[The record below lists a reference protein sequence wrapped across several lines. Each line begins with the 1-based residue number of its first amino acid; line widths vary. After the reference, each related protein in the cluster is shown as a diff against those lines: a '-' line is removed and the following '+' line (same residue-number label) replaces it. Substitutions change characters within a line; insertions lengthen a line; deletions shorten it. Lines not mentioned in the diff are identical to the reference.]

1 MDAPNAD
8 LEDRSITAGDGRRGP
23 SSSGETAVSVRNVS
37 KRFRIYHER
46 NDSLKVSLLR
56 GRRASYEEFLAVDD
70 VSFDIRRGETFGI
83 VGQNGSGKSTLLKC
97 LARILRPDS
106 GTIEVTGKVSA
117 LLELG
122 AGFHPELSGR
132 ENVYLNGS
140 ILGLSTRQ
148 LDQRFDEIV
157 EFAGLERFI
166 DTPVKNYSSGMYVR
180 LGFSVAINVDPD
192 VLLIDEVLAVGDEEF
207 QRRCTEKFAELQ
219 RDGRTIVVVS
229 HGLNQLR
236 GICDRLAWL
245 RNGRLEMVGDAGAV
259 VDTYLG
265 NVHVSRLPGHDGV
278 STRWGSGEAEILAV
292 EVLGPDGQP
301 TGVVRTGDRCTF
313 RVRYRVNQGPIDRP
327 CIGFAVRRIDGIHVT
342 GVNNREQGMI
352 PRLLE
357 GEGCFDYVVDP
368 LPLLPATYELSYAI
382 QDEWSTHTY
391 DWWQDGCR
399 FDVAPALVHETE
411 GILTMFGRWEQV
423 TAAGVRREPEP
434 GAMERRRRADI
445 PVTGTDDGA

>member
-1 MDAPNAD
+1 MAD
-8 LEDRSITAGDGRRGP
+8 TPHRSITAGASRNAP
-23 SSSGETAVSVRNVS
+23 NSGGDIAVSVRNVT
-37 KRFRIYHER
+37 KKFRIYHER
-46 NDSLKVSLLR
+46 NQSLKVSLLR
-56 GRRASYEEFLAVDD
+56 GRRAEYEEFLAVDD

-97 LARILRPDS
+97 LARILTPDT
-106 GTIEVTGKVSA
+106 GTVTVAGKVSA

-132 ENVYLNGS
+132 ENIYLNGS
-140 ILGLSTRQ
+140 ILGLSGKQ
-148 LDQRFDEIV
+148 LDDRFDQIV

-207 QRRCTEKFAELQ
+207 QRRCTEKFSELQ
-219 RDGRTIVVVS
+219 RSGKTIVVVS
-229 HGLNQLR
+229 HGLNQMR

-245 RNGRLEMVGDAGAV
+245 RNGRVEMVGDTGEV

-278 STRWGSGEAEILAV
+278 STRWGSGEAEITAI
-292 EVLGPDGQP
+292 EVLGPQGEP
-301 TGVVRTGDRCTF
+301 TTTIRTGDSCSF
-313 RVRYRVNQGPIDRP
+313 RVSYRVNGPPIDRP
-327 CIGFAVRRIDGIHVT
+327 CIGFGLRRIDGIQIT

-352 PRLLE
+352 PRRLE
-357 GEGCFDYVVDP
+357 GEGSFDYVVEN
-368 LPLLPATYELSYAI
+368 LSLLPATYDLSYAI
-382 QDEWSTHTY
+382 QDEWCAHTY

-399 FDVAPALVHETE
+399 FDVAPAVVHETE
-411 GILTMFGRWEQV
+411 GVVTLHGTWEQH
-423 TAAGVRREPEP
+423 TASGVRRTPEP
-434 GAMERRRRADI
+434 GAFGRRPGSPLD
-445 PVTGTDDGA
+445 